1 MNTTRTLGSCVVLLI
16 AFGTTGCGG
25 KNHYTVRGKVVFV
38 EDGTPLNGGWV
49 YFERTEG
56 DFAHSAD
63 SPIEPDGTFELR
75 TAQPKD
81 GVPVGKYRVLV
92 KPPER
97 PGSSAK
103 HPPPV
108 FHPKFARFET
118 SGIELVVEAKTN
130 VFEIKVSKP

>member
-1 MNTTRTLGSCVVLLI
+1 MKTLSSCVVLLI
-16 AFGTTGCGG
+16 AFLAIGCGE
-25 KNHYTVRGKVVFV
+25 KKYYTVRGKVVFA

-49 YFERTEG
+49 YFERTGG

-92 KPPER
+92 KPPHR
-97 PGSSAK
+97 PGPRAK

-108 FHPKFARFET
+108 IHPKFERFET
-118 SGIELVVEAKTN
+118 SGIELAVEAKTN

>member
-1 MNTTRTLGSCVVLLI
+1 MKTLPSGIVLLI
-16 AFGTTGCGG
+16 AFLATGCGG
-25 KNHYTVRGKVVFV
+25 KNHHTVRGKVVFA

-56 DFAHSAD
+56 DPAHSAD

-92 KPPER
+92 KPQER
-97 PGSSAK
+97 PRPSGQRL
-103 HPPPV
+103 PPII
-108 FHPKFARFET
+108 HPKFERFET
-118 SGIELVVEAKTN
+118 SGIERVVEAKTN
-130 VFEIKVSKP
+130 EFEIKVSKP

>member
-1 MNTTRTLGSCVVLLI
+1 MKTLPPCIVLLI
-16 AFGTTGCGG
+16 AFLAIGCGE
-25 KNHYTVRGKVVFV
+25 KNHHTVRGKVVFA
-38 EDGTPLNGGWV
+38 EDGTALKGGWV

-63 SPIEPDGTFELR
+63 SPIGPDGTFELR

-81 GVPVGKYRVLV
+81 GVPAGKYRVLV
-92 KPPER
+92 KPPHM
-97 PGSSAK
+97 PGPRAK
-103 HPPPV
+103 HPPPII
-108 FHPKFARFET
+108 HPKFARFET

>member
-1 MNTTRTLGSCVVLLI
+1 MKTLSSCVVLLI
-16 AFGTTGCGG
+16 AFLATGCGG
-25 KNHYTVRGKVVFV
+25 KELYTVRGTVVFA

-56 DFAHSAD
+56 DSAHSAD

-92 KPPER
+92 KPQER
-97 PGSSAK
+97 PGPSGQRL
-103 HPPPV
+103 PPII
-108 FHPKFARFET
+108 HPKFERFET
-118 SGIELVVEAKTN
+118 SGIERVVEAKTN